1 MSNKTEKGSRRKYD
15 ESFKEDVVKMAESG
29 RSIPEIARSLGISE
43 TLIYRWRNRTKSS
56 QDGLLDPAVSSSQA
70 EEIQRLKAQLHRTE
84 QERDILKK
92 ALGIFSRGI

>member
-1 MSNKTEKGSRRKYD
+1 MSNKAAKGSRRKYD
-15 ESFKEDVVKMAESG
+15 AAFKEDVLKMVESG
-29 RSIPEIARSLGISE
+29 RSIPEIAKSLGISE
-43 TLIYRWRNRTKSS
+43 TIIYRWKNRSKNAQNGLEDSS
-56 QDGLLDPAVSSSQA
+56 VPNSQA